1 MKRSPLLLTVFAIT
15 FFYGMAS
22 EGFDRL
28 WVAHFIDN
36 LGFPAVGDLNPVIW
50 FGVVRMGSMVL
61 SIVAVGFL
69 RRRVDTNSRRVVAR
83 GLFLINALQAGALI
97 LFAAG
102 GDFLIGL
109 IAYWTIVSV
118 SWAYDPL
125 QLAWLNQNTYS
136 SVRATVISMNSQT
149 NSFGQIAGGPMLG
162 ALGNFVS
169 LRASL
174 YAAGAVLLPALLLY
188 TRAFHQGAPPAPR
201 PTDAGDADD
210 A

>member
-1 MKRSPLLLTVFAIT
+1 M
-15 FFYGMAS
+15 
-22 EGFDRL
+22 
-28 WVAHFIDN
+28 
-36 LGFPAVGDLNPVIW
+36 
-50 FGVVRMGSMVL
+50 
-61 SIVAVGFL
+61 
-69 RRRVDTNSRRVVAR
+69 
-83 GLFLINALQAGALI
+83 
-97 LFAAG
+97 
-102 GDFLIGL
+102 
-109 IAYWTIVSV
+109 

-125 QLAWLNQNTYS
+125 QLAWLNQNTHS

-174 YAAGAVLLPALLLY
+174 YAAGAVLLPALLLNA
-188 TRAFHQGAPPAPR
+188 RAFHQGAPPAPR